1 MKFNDVRV
9 GEGGP
14 FPCPVVHLFDCIP
27 LPHNL
32 PGNFLSLFKMLIFFF
47 LSILTKTKKFH

>member
-1 MKFNDVRV
+1 MKFNDVQV

-32 PGNFLSLFKMLIFFF
+32 PGSFLSLFKMLIFF
-47 LSILTKTKKFH
+47 LSILTKAKKFH